1 MSTDRT
7 MRALRGQ
14 VDARSTRG
22 ILSRGYARY
31 GVARAPK
38 PGSLLNIQKAAK
50 RRLSKMQGVE
60 YGKYMGR

>member
-1 MSTDRT
+1 MTDKT
-7 MRALRGQ
+7 IKALRGQ

-38 PGSLLNIQKAAK
+38 PGKLSNIQKASQK
-50 RRLSKMQGVE
+50 RLKKMRQ
-60 YGKYMGR
+60 MNA